1 MQSAP
6 SPSPSISPPA
16 LQAGPSLATF
26 IAFLGSRCL
35 AEGTAADVARA
46 AAAALQATP
55 QEPLLVFD
63 AVSAQLVELDLRGSP
78 EEAAAR
84 AANLAP
90 PAPSV
95 PRSRG
100 RPQLG
105 VVAREVTLLP
115 RHWEWLASQPGG
127 ASVTL
132 RKLVEAARR
141 GSPAAD
147 MVRLA
152 QERAYRFL
160 TAMAGNLPEYE
171 AALRALFGRDGARF
185 QAALHG
191 WPEDVARIA
200 CRLAADAFTDG
211 VQQQA
216 QQQPQ
221 EETKP

>member
-1 MQSAP
+1 MQSAT
-6 SPSPSISPPA
+6 SPAISPPA
-16 LQAGPSLATF
+16 LQPESSPATF

-35 AEGTAADVARA
+35 VEGTAAEVARA
-46 AAAALQATP
+46 AAEALQAAP
-55 QEPLLVFD
+55 QEPLLVFA

-84 AANLAP
+84 AAASAP
-90 PAPSV
+90 AAAPSV

-147 MVRLA
+147 TVRLA

-171 AALRALFGRDGARF
+171 TALRALFGRDRIRS

-200 CRLAADAFTDG
+200 CRLAADAFAEDA
-211 VQQQA
+211 QQQA
-216 QQQPQ
+216 QQPSQ
-221 EETKP
+221 ENTKP